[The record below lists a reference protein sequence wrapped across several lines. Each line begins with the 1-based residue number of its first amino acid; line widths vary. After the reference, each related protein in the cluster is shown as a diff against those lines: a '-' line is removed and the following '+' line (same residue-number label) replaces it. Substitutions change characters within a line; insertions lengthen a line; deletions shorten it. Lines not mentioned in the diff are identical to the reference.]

1 MIKVQSMKFRK
12 GEREAIL
19 PQWGQIFKVNIT
31 DSHIKWFLKFM
42 RTTSISAEGRNLKDS
57 THEN

>member
-1 MIKVQSMKFRK
+1 MKFRK